1 MAKQLLISKLFVHLR
16 NYRSQGA
23 AGLWARMAKGK
34 VPDWL
39 VPLPAMGKGICVWRV
54 R

>member
-1 MAKQLLISKLFVHLR
+1 MAKQLSISKLFVHLR

-23 AGLWARMAKGK
+23 AGLWARMSKGK

>member
-1 MAKQLLISKLFVHLR
+1 
-16 NYRSQGA
+16 
-23 AGLWARMAKGK
+23 MAKGK

-39 VPLPAMGKGICVWRV
+39 VPLPVMGKGIRVWRV

>member
-1 MAKQLLISKLFVHLR
+1 
-16 NYRSQGA
+16 
-23 AGLWARMAKGK
+23 MAKGK